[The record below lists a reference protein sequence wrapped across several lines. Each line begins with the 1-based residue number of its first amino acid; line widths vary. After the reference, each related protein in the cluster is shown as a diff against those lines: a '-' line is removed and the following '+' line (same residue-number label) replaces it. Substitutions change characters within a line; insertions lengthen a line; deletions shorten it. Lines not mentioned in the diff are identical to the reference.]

1 MSLDNN
7 EPRNIQDQVKKLLS
21 GIGGEI
27 GEFLNK
33 EVPGTGAENWGQ
45 AFVIVVSF
53 MCRNCNVM
61 HFGGFSP
68 EQFLEM
74 FAGKNAENYFENF
87 SAIGMFEG
95 RPLPV
100 DQSDIDRLLQ
110 KAEGLEK
117 DNEQFRRANA
127 QIRLDL
133 NYAQALADD
142 LSIKNSHLQVENDSL
157 KRGLGKLRPSRKEPG
172 ETALDFPAIQRR
184 VKFFFGIKRVGEG
197 Q

>member
-7 EPRNIQDQVKKLLS
+7 EPRNIQDQVKKLLP

-33 EVPGTGAENWGQ
+33 PAPDNGAENWGQ

-53 MCRNCNVM
+53 KCRKCNVM

-68 EQFLEM
+68 EQFLEI

-87 SAIGMFEG
+87 SAIGMFQG
-95 RPLPV
+95 QQPSV
-100 DQSDIDRLLQ
+100 YQSDIDRLLER
-110 KAEGLEK
+110 AEGWEK
-117 DNEQFRRANA
+117 ANEQFRRANA

-133 NYAQALADD
+133 NFVQALSDD

-157 KRGLGKLRPSRKEPG
+157 KRELVKLRPGREEPG
-172 ETALDFPAIQRR
+172 ETALDFPAIKRQ
-184 VKFFFGIKRVGEG
+184 VKFFFGIKREG
-197 Q
+197 QY

>member
-21 GIGGEI
+21 ELGGET

-53 MCRNCNVM
+53 KCRKCNVM

-87 SAIGMFEG
+87 SAIGMFQG
-95 RPLPV
+95 QQPSV
-100 DQSDIDRLLQ
+100 NQSDIDRLLER
-110 KAEGLEK
+110 AEGWEK
-117 DNEQFRRANA
+117 ANEQLKKH
-127 QIRLDL
+127 I
-133 NYAQALADD
+133 NYVQSLADEAT
-142 LSIKNSHLQVENDSL
+142 IKNSHLQVENDSL
-157 KRGLGKLRPSRKEPG
+157 KRELDRLRPTREEPG
-172 ETALDFPAIQRR
+172 ETALDFPAIKRR
-184 VKFFFGIKRVGEG
+184 VKFFFGIKREG
-197 Q
+197 QY